1 MRTFTIGPNEAGQR
15 FDKYLHKLLPE
26 AGNSFLYKM
35 LRKKNITL
43 NNGKAEGR
51 ELLNPGDTVKLFLAE
66 ETFLK
71 FAGGDKASASASALS
86 NAATAPSG
94 ESFISEYQEAYQTLN
109 SRKNK
114 PVVLWEDA
122 DILIADKP
130 AGTLTQ
136 KAAPGDLS
144 MNEWLIGYLLA
155 TGAITATQLI
165 TFHPSVCNRLDRN
178 TSGLVLCGKSLAGS
192 QLLSELIRER
202 SIGKFYRTIVR
213 GTIKKSQHMEGFL
226 YKDEHSN
233 QVTIYRDK
241 AQAKPEQQKG
251 LSAIRTSY
259 TPLQTFKVKGQ
270 AFTYLEIQLHTG
282 KAHQIRAHLASIGH
296 PILGDTKY
304 GNSACNQMA
313 QRIWHLP
320 YQLLHAYRVAFPA
333 MKGTGEPLSKKS
345 VTAPLPPF
353 FSQILDAGE

>member
-51 ELLNPGDTVKLFLAE
+51 ELLNPGDTVKIFFAE
-66 ETFLK
+66 DTFLK
-71 FAGGDKASASASALS
+71 FAGGDKASASALS
-86 NAATAPSG
+86 NASTASSG
-94 ESFISEYQEAYQTLN
+94 NSSVSEYQRAYQTLN

-122 DILIADKP
+122 DILIVDKP
-130 AGTLTQ
+130 AGILTQ

-144 MNEWLIGYLLA
+144 MNEWLIGYLLERE
-155 TGAITATQLI
+155 AITANQLV

-202 SIGKFYRTIVR
+202 NIGKFYRTIVK
-213 GTIKKSQHMEGFL
+213 GTIKESQHIEGFL

-259 TPLQTFKVKGQ
+259 TPLQIFKVKEQ

-282 KAHQIRAHLASIGH
+282 KSHQIRAHLASIGH

-304 GNSACNQMA
+304 GNTACNQMA
-313 QRIWHLP
+313 QRTWHLP
-320 YQLLHAYRVAFPA
+320 YQLLHAYRVTFPEL
-333 MKGTGEPLSKKS
+333 KKTGEPLSRKS
-345 VTAPLPPF
+345 VTAPLPPV
-353 FSQILDAGE
+353 FSTILNAGE

>member
-43 NNGKAEGR
+43 NNSKAEGR
-51 ELLNPGDTVKLFLAE
+51 EMLNPGDTVKLFLAE

-86 NAATAPSG
+86 NASTASSG
-94 ESFISEYQEAYQTLN
+94 NSFVSEYQKAYQTLN

-114 PVVLWEDA
+114 PEVLFENA

-130 AGTLTQ
+130 AGLLTQ

-144 MNEWLIGYLLA
+144 MNEWLIGYLLERE
-155 TGAITATQLI
+155 AITANQLA

-178 TSGLVLCGKSLAGS
+178 TSGVVLCGKSLSGS

-202 SIGKFYRTIVR
+202 NIGKFYRTIVK
-213 GTIKKSQHMEGFL
+213 GTIKESQHIEGFL

-259 TPLQTFKVKGQ
+259 TPLQIFKVKGQ

-282 KAHQIRAHLASIGH
+282 KSHQIRAHLASIGH

-304 GNSACNQMA
+304 GNAACNQMA
-313 QRIWHLP
+313 QRTWHLP
-320 YQLLHAYRVAFPA
+320 YQLLHAYRVTFPEL
-333 MKGTGEPLSKKS
+333 KKTGEPLSQKS
-345 VTAPLPPF
+345 VTAPLPPL
-353 FSQILDAGE
+353 FSQILNAEE